1 MKRSRGCSLYAPRK
15 VASARSAHI
24 IPPNVVFIAILLLV
38 LSVQCVAG
46 TLRLGPRGPVPLLTN
61 QPSAG
66 PSSGVSPSGAS
77 LPAGT
82 ILYIRLVTPVST
94 ATSKVHA
101 TITAH
106 IVRQVMD
113 GNSVVVPLGAVLEGD
128 IDKIVKST
136 DPETPALLGLKFSKL
151 ELPQE
156 KPVAISCHLSQ
167 VENARE
173 SVLADGS
180 VLGVKSSQMGSTYVN
195 DALGKL
201 AQSLPSLS
209 SAIQDAQKKQI
220 GSPDVDIVFPAGTD
234 MQVTLDAALPVE
246 KTYSAAAVTLPGDLA
261 AAVRALL
268 TGVPKRSETADGK
281 PGDPLNL
288 VIVGSQQQI
297 TNAFLQ
303 AGWIVPRQKQSQ
315 SVWKTVQAMIQD
327 QGYGAAPISNL
338 YLFARPQDLAFE
350 KVLDTFNMRHHL
362 RLWRSAAKAPD
373 GREIWVGA
381 AVHDTGID
389 IHPGVVSHAT
399 DPNLDDERAKVGAD
413 LLDTSLVNGEALL
426 IPPQPLTQG
435 LTGTG
440 GAWHTDGKLLVIDL
454 KSK

>member
-1 MKRSRGCSLYAPRK
+1 MKRNRFFPNPQTTESRRLARTASLNLAVFIVAFLFALPARG
-15 VASARSAHI
+15 VAASA
-24 IPPNVVFIAILLLV
+24 
-38 LSVQCVAG
+38 
-46 TLRLGPRGPVPLLTN
+46 
-61 QPSAG
+61 
-66 PSSGVSPSGAS
+66 AS

-82 ILYIRLVTPVST
+82 ILYIRLTTPVST

-101 TITAH
+101 TVTAH
-106 IVRQVMD
+106 VVRQVLA
-113 GNSVVVPLGAVLEGD
+113 GNSVVIPLGTVLEGD
-128 IDKIVKST
+128 IEKIAKST
-136 DPETPALLGLKFSKL
+136 DPNTPALLLLKFDKL

-180 VLGVKSSQMGSTYVN
+180 ILGVKSSQMGSTYVN

-201 AQSLPSLS
+201 EQSLPGLS
-209 SAIQDAQKKQI
+209 STIQGVQKKQV
-220 GSPDVDIVFPAGTD
+220 GAPAVDIVFPAGTD
-234 MQVTLDAALPVE
+234 MQVTLDQALPVG
-246 KTYSAAAVTLPGDLA
+246 KTYAAAVPETLPGNVA
-261 AAVRALL
+261 TAVHALL
-268 TGVPKRSETADGK
+268 TGVPQRSETADGK

-288 VIVGSQQQI
+288 VIIGSQQQI
-297 TNAFLQ
+297 TNAFAQ
-303 AGWIVPRQKQSQ
+303 AGWIIPRPKQNQ
-315 SVWKTVQAMIQD
+315 SILKTVQAVIQD
-327 QGYGAAPISNL
+327 QGYDAAPISNL

-362 RLWRSAAKAPD
+362 RLWRSAAKTPD

-399 DPNLDDERAKVGAD
+399 DPNLDEERAKVGAD
-413 LLDTSLVNGEALL
+413 LLDTSLVSAEAL
-426 IPPQPLTQG
+426 IVPPQPLTQG

-440 GAWHTDGKLLVIDL
+440 GAWHTDGKLLVIEL
-454 KSK
+454 KTN

>member
-1 MKRSRGCSLYAPRK
+1 MKQNWFFPNPQTTESHKLARTASLNLTAFV
-15 VASARSAHI
+15 VALLFALPAR
-24 IPPNVVFIAILLLV
+24 
-38 LSVQCVAG
+38 
-46 TLRLGPRGPVPLLTN
+46 
-61 QPSAG
+61 
-66 PSSGVSPSGAS
+66 GVSTSAAS

-82 ILYIRLVTPVST
+82 VLYIRLTTPVST

-101 TITAH
+101 TVTARV
-106 IVRQVMD
+106 VREVLA
-113 GNSVVVPLGAVLEGD
+113 GNSVVIPLGTVLEGD
-128 IDKIVKST
+128 IEKIAKST
-136 DPETPALLGLKFSKL
+136 DPDTPALLLLKFSKL

-180 VLGVKSSQMGSTYVN
+180 ILGVKSSQMGSTYVN

-201 AQSLPSLS
+201 EQSLPGLS
-209 SAIQDAQKKQI
+209 STIQGVQKKQV
-220 GSPDVDIVFPAGTD
+220 GAPAVDIVFPAGTD
-234 MQVTLDAALPVE
+234 MQVALDQALPVE
-246 KTYSAAAVTLPGDLA
+246 KTYAAAVPETLPGNLA
-261 AAVRALL
+261 TAVHALL
-268 TGVPKRSETADGK
+268 TGVPQRSETADGK

-288 VIVGSQQQI
+288 VIIGSQQQI
-297 TNAFLQ
+297 TNAFAQ
-303 AGWIVPRQKQSQ
+303 AGWIIPRPKQNQ
-315 SVWKTVQAMIQD
+315 SILKTVQAVIQD

-362 RLWRSAAKAPD
+362 RLWRSTAKTPD
-373 GREIWVGA
+373 GREIWIGA

-399 DPNLDDERAKVGAD
+399 DPNLDEERAKVGAD
-413 LLDTSLVNGEALL
+413 LLDTSLVSAEALI

-440 GAWHTDGKLLVIDL
+440 GAWHTDGKLLVINL
-454 KSK
+454 RTN

>member
-1 MKRSRGCSLYAPRK
+1 MKRSKGGSLCTPQNAGSHGLDRT
-15 VASARSAHI
+15 VL
-24 IPPNVVFIAILLLV
+24 PNLIVFIVALLLA
-38 LSVQCVAG
+38 LPA
-46 TLRLGPRGPVPLLTN
+46 R
-61 QPSAG
+61 
-66 PSSGVSPSGAS
+66 GVSPSAAS
-77 LPAGT
+77 LPSGT

-101 TITAH
+101 AITAR
-106 IVRQVMD
+106 IVRQVVA

-128 IDKIVKST
+128 IEKIVKSA
-136 DPETPALLGLKFSKL
+136 DPGTPALLVLKFNKL
-151 ELPQE
+151 ELPQQ
-156 KPVAISCHLSQ
+156 KPAAISCHLSQ

-173 SVLADGS
+173 SVLADGT
-180 VLGVKSSQMGSTYVN
+180 VLGVKASQMGSTYVN

-201 AQSLPSLS
+201 AQSLPSLGS
-209 SAIQDAQKKQI
+209 TIQDVQKKQV
-220 GSPDVDIVFPAGTD
+220 GAPDVDIAFPAGTD
-234 MQVTLDAALPVE
+234 MQVTLDQALPVE
-246 KTYSAAAVTLPGDLA
+246 KIYAAAVPETLPGDLA
-261 AAVRALL
+261 AALRALL
-268 TGVPKRSETADGK
+268 TGVPQRSETADGK

-288 VIVGSQQQI
+288 VMIGSQQQI

-303 AGWIVPRQKQSQ
+303 AGWIVPRPKQNQ
-315 SVWKTVQAMIQD
+315 TVWKTVQAVIQD

-362 RLWRSAAKAPD
+362 RLWRSAAKTPD

-413 LLDTSLVNGEALL
+413 LLDTSLASAEALL

-435 LTGTG
+435 VTGTG